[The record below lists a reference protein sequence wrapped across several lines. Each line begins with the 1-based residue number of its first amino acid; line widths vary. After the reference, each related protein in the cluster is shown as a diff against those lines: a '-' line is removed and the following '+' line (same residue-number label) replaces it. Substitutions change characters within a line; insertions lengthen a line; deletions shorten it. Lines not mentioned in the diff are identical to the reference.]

1 MTGVTRVFD
10 IGATMRGR
18 TMGRLTTAGVT
29 AALSLLCGCRAPA
42 ADEHAI
48 AMPPTPRMPVT
59 DTYHGVAVV
68 DDYRWLEDWNDPKVK
83 AWSEAENTYAR
94 SVLDPL
100 PGRDAI
106 GTRVRELRVDS
117 VAYSS
122 LSRHGNRWF
131 ALKRQPPKQ
140 QPLLV
145 ALDSTE
151 PGAAEHAIV
160 DPNVLD
166 PTGGTA
172 IDFFE
177 VSPDGKRIAVSLSSG
192 GSESGDVHVFDDTGK
207 QIFETVPR
215 VQGGTAGGDVAW
227 APDASGFFYT
237 RYPHEGEVAAEDLS
251 FYQQVYFHTLGK
263 PASADRYEIGKG
275 WPRVAEIRLA
285 AHPSN
290 GVVTASVQ
298 RGDGGPTEQ
307 FLRSRNGTWQQI
319 ATVDDQV
326 ARVFFGP
333 GDELFLVSRKDAP
346 HGAILKVSLADP
358 RLAHASPVIPQS
370 GDTIAVDF
378 WEADASP
385 VATSTRIIV
394 PYQTGGPMTLRAFGL
409 DGTPASG
416 PTLPPISSIG
426 EVVPAGD
433 EVLFLSQSYV
443 SPPAWFRFTTK
454 DATTTRTALAPKT
467 NVSFDDVEV
476 VADTARSSDGTK
488 VPYVVMRRRG
498 ATGVQP
504 TIVTGYGGYG
514 VNTVPEYSAV
524 RRMLFDQGIV
534 FVDTVIRGGSE
545 FGQPWHEQGKLTQKQ
560 HVFDDFAAV
569 LQQLI
574 ARGQT
579 SPAKLAIIGGSNGGL
594 LMGATFTQH
603 PELLKAVVSLVGIY
617 DMLRVE
623 RSPNGSFNVPEFG
636 SVTDPDQF
644 RALYAYSPYH
654 HVRDGT
660 QYPAILFMTGANDP
674 RVDPM
679 QSRKMTARLQATGTK
694 QPVLLRTSGNTGHGI
709 GTPLDA
715 RIAQDVDMYSFLFA
729 QLGVMFSASPAH

>member
-1 MTGVTRVFD
+1 MQR
-10 IGATMRGR
+10 RR
-18 TMGRLTTAGVT
+18 TIGRLAAAGV
-29 AALSLLCGCRAPA
+29 AAAMSVLCGCRAPA
-42 ADEHAI
+42 ADEPASG
-48 AMPPTPRMPVT
+48 MPATPRTPVT
-59 DTYHGVAVV
+59 DTYHGVTVT
-68 DDYRWLEDWNDPKVK
+68 DDFRWLEDWNDPKVK
-83 AWSEAENTYAR
+83 AWSDAQNVYAR
-94 SVLDPL
+94 SILDAL

-106 GTRVRELRVDS
+106 ATRVRELRVDS
-117 VAYSS
+117 IAYSS
-122 LSRHGNRWF
+122 LSRHGGRWF

-145 ALDSTE
+145 AIDSTE

-160 DPNVLD
+160 DPNMRD
-166 PTGGTA
+166 PTGGTS

-177 VSPDGKRIAVSLSSG
+177 ASPDGKRIAVSLSSG

-207 QIFETVPR
+207 EIFETVPR

-227 APDASGFFYT
+227 APDGSGFFYT
-237 RYPHEGEVAAEDLS
+237 RYPHEGDVPAEDLH
-251 FYQQVYFHTLGK
+251 FFQQVYFHTLGT
-263 PASADRYEIGKG
+263 PAGTDRYEIGKG

-290 GVVTASVQ
+290 GMVTASVQ
-298 RGDGGPTEQ
+298 RGDGGPIEQ
-307 FLRSRNGTWQQI
+307 FLRSRSGMWRQI

-333 GDELFLVSRKDAP
+333 GNELFLVSRKDAP
-346 HGAILKVSLADP
+346 RGAILKMSLADP
-358 RLAHASPVIPQS
+358 RLARATTVVPQS

-385 VATSTRIIV
+385 VATSKRLFV
-394 PYQTGGPMTLRAFGL
+394 PYQIGGPMTLKAFGL
-409 DGTPASG
+409 DGQPASG
-416 PTLPPISSIG
+416 PMLPPISSIG

-433 EVLFLSQSYV
+433 EVLFLSQSYL
-443 SPPAWFRFTTK
+443 SPPAWFRFTTT
-454 DATTTRTALAPKT
+454 DAATVRTALAPKT

-476 VADTARSSDGTK
+476 VGETARSSDGTK
-488 VPYVVMRRRG
+488 VPYFVMRRRG
-498 ATGVQP
+498 VTGVQP
-504 TIVTGYGGYG
+504 TVVTGYGGYG

-524 RRMLFDQGIV
+524 RRMLFDQGVV

-545 FGQPWHEQGKLTQKQ
+545 FGQQWHEQGKLTQKQ

-574 ARGQT
+574 ARGQA
-579 SPAKLAIIGGSNGGL
+579 SPATLAIIGGSNGGL

-603 PELLKAVVSLVGIY
+603 PELLKAVVSLIGIY

-636 SVTDPDQF
+636 SVTDAEQF
-644 RALYAYSPYH
+644 RALFAYSPYH

-679 QSRKMTARLQATGTK
+679 QSRKMTARLQATGTR

-715 RIAQDVDMYSFLFA
+715 RIAQDVDIYSFLMA
-729 QLGVMFSASPAH
+729 KLGVTFKTNQAH